1 MIFYIIFVIIVLLIL
16 YAFIANSIQSSNE
29 VVYLHNAKTEMKV
42 SSGKLKKSK
51 LTSDYAWSMWIYV
64 NNWNYRYGEKKV
76 ILSRKSPEGV
86 PCPEIYLA
94 KNKND
99 LVVNIGEERGQ
110 QNAGTYEC
118 GDVGTKCCKVNNIP
132 MQKWVHIVVTTNTR
146 SVDIYLDGK
155 LVRTCL
161 LDHPPKL
168 SSSSDV
174 VLCPGNEDGGGFSG
188 FVSKLEYYP
197 KTLNPREVYDL
208 YISGNS
214 SAFGNLANK
223 FGFKFSF
230 LKDNEEI
237 GTFKL

>member
-16 YAFIANSIQSSNE
+16 YAFIANTIQSTNE
-29 VVYLHNAKTEMKV
+29 VVYLHNAKTEMKI
-42 SSGKLKKSK
+42 SSNKLKKSNM
-51 LTSDYAWSMWIYV
+51 TSDYAWSMWIYV

-76 ILSRKSPEGV
+76 ILSRKSPEDI

-94 KNKND
+94 ENKND
-99 LVVNIGEERGQ
+99 LVIKIGEETG
-110 QNAGTYEC
+110 N
-118 GDVGTKCCKVNNIP
+118 VGIGEGKSKECKVSNIP

-161 LDHPPKL
+161 LDNPPKL
-168 SSSSDV
+168 SSSSDI
-174 VLCPGNEDGGGFSG
+174 VLCPGDENGKGFSG